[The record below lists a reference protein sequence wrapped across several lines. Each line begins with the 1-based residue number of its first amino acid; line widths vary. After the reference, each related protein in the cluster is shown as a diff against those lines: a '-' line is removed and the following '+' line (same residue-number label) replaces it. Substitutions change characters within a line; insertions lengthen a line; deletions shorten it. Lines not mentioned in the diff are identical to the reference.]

1 MECWGFRSITPT
13 LRYSIT
19 PFRAEGRRIGDRE
32 SVQTVGNRAGG
43 RRKTGPYFMCGGS
56 GSGACESGAGHHRS
70 GVEEQLQDRRA
81 GGSGLSGDRIRTEV
95 VQGGSETGMRLQIGK
110 LTISMGSDD
119 PVKAVLGAVVIN
131 QIPWDSLK
139 NSIVQAGISS
149 DDADKVI
156 GITQQYLSTVT
167 MKL

>member
-1 MECWGFRSITPT
+1 
-13 LRYSIT
+13 
-19 PFRAEGRRIGDRE
+19 
-32 SVQTVGNRAGG
+32 
-43 RRKTGPYFMCGGS
+43 
-56 GSGACESGAGHHRS
+56 
-70 GVEEQLQDRRA
+70 
-81 GGSGLSGDRIRTEV
+81 
-95 VQGGSETGMRLQIGK
+95 MRLQIGK